1 MPSPAS
7 AAAACGACG
16 TSPTTLVCASCLKT
30 PPCSPACARAGVAE
44 ELEALHAIYGADFSA
59 RSVDDGTVVEVA
71 LSSGVIVRLCLSHHY
86 PRDAPALEL
95 DGLSRGAR
103 ARAQRAAQAIADV
116 RGEEDGAPILFD
128 LVEAVRGAV
137 DDADDGAGEPA
148 PPPPPPPLLLPPPPP
163 PPLPASL
170 RLAHGAASTVG
181 RSRFLGW
188 AARVH
193 SAADVAA
200 VLAAVR
206 ASPLTAR
213 ASHVAIHAFAYTDGS
228 TGRRHADCDDDGE
241 AAAGRNLAHLLA
253 VLGAENVLVAVTR
266 WFGGVLLGPQ
276 RFRVITECAR
286 DVLSQQAWFSRA

>member
-1 MPSPAS
+1 MTAPLLRSLLAPAS
-7 AAAACGACG
+7 LCDCVCRTTTHATRRRWSWTACLA
-16 TSPTTLVCASCLKT
+16 
-30 PPCSPACARAGVAE
+30 
-44 ELEALHAIYGADFSA
+44 
-59 RSVDDGTVVEVA
+59 
-71 LSSGVIVRLCLSHHY
+71 
-86 PRDAPALEL
+86 
-95 DGLSRGAR
+95 AR

-137 DDADDGAGEPA
+137 EDADDGAGEPA
-148 PPPPPPPLLLPPPPP
+148 PPPPPPPL
-163 PPLPASL
+163 PASL
-170 RLAHGAASTVG
+170 CLAHGAASTVG

-213 ASHVAIHAFAYTDGS
+213 ASHVAIHAYAYTDGS